1 MQFVT
6 VTFRKACVAFFFAG
20 LGASGSLNAQQVP
33 PLAGIAHVA
42 IRVRSLAASIEF
54 YKSLGFDEA
63 FDLKRDGVAYE
74 SFIKVSD
81 HQYIELYPVTTKDPE
96 PAFLHVCFEGDDLQA
111 IHDEY
116 ETHGLTPTV
125 VRKAPAGNMLFTM
138 SGPLQPIGPGGK
150 AITQTIEYTQYLPG
164 SLHSNDAGQHL
175 GAERIA
181 DRLLGVSL
189 ATIDPM
195 GAREFYLNQLSFK
208 PLPGQQMVMHLPGH
222 SGDQVEIVQS
232 SLGTLAR
239 ITLQTAS
246 LSKAMRRL
254 GREHIKFAKS
264 PENAVFL
271 DPDGNQI
278 LVQQR

>member
-1 MQFVT
+1 MVRWSYAAL
-6 VTFRKACVAFFFAG
+6 VCLLFA
-20 LGASGSLNAQQVP
+20 LAPAVPAQQAV

-42 IRVRSLAASIEF
+42 IRVRSLAASVEF
-54 YKSLGFDEA
+54 YRSLGFEEA

-81 HQYIELYPVTTKDPE
+81 HQYLELYPVTPTAPE
-96 PAFLHVCFEGDDLQA
+96 PSFLHVCFEGDDLLA

-125 VRKAPAGNMLFTM
+125 VRKTQDGNLLFTM
-138 SGPLQPIGPGGK
+138 TGPQQPIGPGGK
-150 AITQTIEYTQYLPG
+150 AVLQTIEYTQYQPG

-175 GAERIA
+175 GADRIA
-181 DRLLGVSL
+181 DRLLGVALS
-189 ATIDPM
+189 TTDPL

-208 PLPGQQMVMHLPGH
+208 PLPGQQMMMHLPGH
-222 SGDQVEIVQS
+222 SGDQVEIVQA
-232 SLGTLAR
+232 SLGALAR

-246 LSKAMRRL
+246 LGKATRKL

-264 PENAVFL
+264 AENVVFL